1 MKLEV
6 GKNHGNDEPE
16 GGGVSQQV
24 RSKTPQQSMSQNIIL
39 QKDHSDNSGVGLK
52 PQGQGNYKDQE
63 KSQFFTKLRQMHREQ
78 Q

>member
-52 PQGQGNYKDQE
+52 P
-63 KSQFFTKLRQMHREQ
+63 
-78 Q
+78 